1 MTSWEAGPTPYAGP
15 TSPARPGRTIGTLDL
30 GGWSDHGLGAAMAPL
45 WLDVLDRTTRT
56 CAEYGRADLVEW
68 LRQRRAQ
75 LLDPHLRVLVAGGA
89 GQGKS
94 QLINALV
101 NASVCA
107 VADGADGAGTALP
120 TVVRH
125 SATPTAQLV
134 RRAGPGRSA
143 TAGSPDCVPVPV
155 ESIDGLG
162 ELARARYPDPDD
174 LVVAEIGVPR
184 ALLATGLT
192 LIDTPPWDDG
202 QPVAAGAADL
212 AALAARVGADAVVL
226 ACEAGREL
234 ARAELDLLADL
245 GRLYPGMAVALTKT
259 DFAPDWRLVLERN
272 REHLAHVGAPVTVL
286 PVSAA
291 LRLRAVRT
299 GDRQLNEESGFPRL
313 IAYLQGAV
321 AAKPDGLARAGVA
334 LLGRVA
340 VEELAVPL
348 RERLAAEQG
357 GGSSDAMA
365 RLREAQRRVDELR
378 RCATKWQNCLS
389 DEVGDLMS
397 DIEQDLRDRTRAIL
411 TRADETFEKAD
422 PLRDWDAFGEWLRR
436 SLREAAEASFAW
448 LVERTEWMAERVA
461 RHFPGDGVDLPQ
473 WTLAVPDDL
482 ADRVASLDA
491 PRVERF
497 TPSQKLFTGLRG
509 SYGGVLMFGLATS
522 LAGMSLLNPISIGAG
537 AVFGGKSVRDEGKSL
552 LRRRQAV
559 AKAAVQ
565 RHVDE
570 VFVRLNKE
578 ARDTVRRVQR
588 VLRDH
593 FGAVT
598 EDLQESIVESLRS
611 AKQAADH
618 DAAAQEQ
625 RVRRT
630 SRELTRLA
638 ELYEQVQALALPRGA
653 AIPAQREP
661 VR

>member
-30 GGWSDHGLGAAMAPL
+30 GGWPELGSLGAATAPL
-45 WLDVLDRTTRT
+45 WLDVLDQTVRT

-75 LLDPHLRVLVAGGA
+75 LLDPQLRVLVAGGA

-94 QLINALV
+94 QLINALI

-107 VADGADGAGTALP
+107 VGDDAGSTLP

-125 SATPTAQLV
+125 AAAPSAQLV
-134 RRAGPGRSA
+134 RRAGTGWWDA
-143 TAGSPDCVPVPV
+143 AAGPRDCVPVPV
-155 ESIDGLG
+155 EAIGDGLG
-162 ELARARYPDPDD
+162 DLARERYPGATD
-174 LVVAEIGVPR
+174 LVYAEIGVPR
-184 ALLATGLT
+184 ALLAGGLT
-192 LIDTPPWDDG
+192 LIDTPRLDDR
-202 QPVAAGAADL
+202 PAAAESAADL
-212 AALAARVGADAVVL
+212 TALAAGVGADAIVL
-226 ACEAGREL
+226 ACESSREL
-234 ARAELDLLADL
+234 SRGELDLLADL
-245 GRLYPGMAVALTKT
+245 GRLYPSVVVALTKI
-259 DFAPDWRLVLERN
+259 DFAVGWRHALDRN
-272 REHLAHVGAPVTVL
+272 RQCLAHAGVPATVV
-286 PVSAA
+286 PVSAV
-291 LRLRAVRT
+291 LRLHAVRT
-299 GDRQLNEESGFPRL
+299 GDQQLNAESGFPQL
-313 IAYLQGAV
+313 IAYLQEAV
-321 AAKPDGLARAGVA
+321 AAKPDRLARASVG

-340 VEELAVPL
+340 IEALAAPLREELA
-348 RERLAAEQG
+348 AGQG
-357 GGSSDAMA
+357 GGGSGAMA
-365 RLREAQRRVDELR
+365 RLREAQRQMDELR
-378 RCATKWQNCLS
+378 RCATRWQNCLS

-411 TRADETFEKAD
+411 AEADATFDSAD
-422 PLRDWDAFGEWLRR
+422 PARGWDEFDDWLAQSLRD
-436 SLREAAEASFAW
+436 AAETSFAW
-448 LVERTEWMAERVA
+448 LVERTEWMALRVA
-461 RHFPGDGVDLPQ
+461 GHFPVDDVQLPQ
-473 WTLAVPDDL
+473 WALAVPDDL
-482 ADRVASLDA
+482 SERVTALDA

-509 SYGGVLMFGLATS
+509 SYGGVLMFGLATG

-537 AVFGGKSVRDEGKSL
+537 AVFGGKSVRDESRSL

-559 AKAAVQ
+559 ARAAVQ

-578 ARDTVRRVQR
+578 ARDTIRRVQR

-618 DAAAQEQ
+618 DVAAHEQ
-625 RVRRT
+625 RILRT
-630 SRELTRLA
+630 SRELARLA
-638 ELYEQVQALALPRGA
+638 ELYEQVQALTRARGA
-653 AIPAQREP
+653 AIPAPRAP